1 MVGQLLLGT
10 NTVNLGSTSAS
21 KEADWFKVGQRINSK
36 YSKKFK
42 VCSDVRKGIETGG
55 CMLIKNSWPVHNI
68 KGCPDIPATGT
79 YKHYI
84 RLH

>member
-1 MVGQLLLGT
+1 MLAK
-10 NTVNLGSTSAS
+10 AS
-21 KEADWFKVGQRINSK
+21 QP
-36 YSKKFK
+36 
-42 VCSDVRKGIETGG
+42 T
-55 CMLIKNSWPVHNI
+55 HNI